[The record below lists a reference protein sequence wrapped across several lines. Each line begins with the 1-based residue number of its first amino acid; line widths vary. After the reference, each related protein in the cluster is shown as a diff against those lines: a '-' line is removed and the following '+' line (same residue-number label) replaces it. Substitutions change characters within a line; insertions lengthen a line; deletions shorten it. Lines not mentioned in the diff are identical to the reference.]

1 MDNTTTTRRMSLASR
16 AGSLVRQ
23 VSSRAGLASEEAA
36 QPLAGRGTATTAPSA
51 KMALFHTRTASVH
64 VENGEWSLALQSHN
78 RALIHYRKLHGQD
91 SAPCAATLVGIG
103 VCLMNLAHSAPGP
116 HQARM
121 LDEESRLCREYV
133 RSAEC
138 ALREARYIRGR
149 LHGPDSEEVEEVEM
163 NLELLLG
170 SKWDD
175 AAEETTTAVVT
186 NPSSRSLES
195 LGGNNFRRAALRLFG
210 GGAASDAGKVQ
221 PSSSGNDTASS
232 SSSSSSLSSHE
243 EQIDFNY
250 PTSPSSSSSSSSGKA
265 NEQSASIWLGD
276 LPGERPWP
284 PLVDVHLSAKD
295 QEGTTT
301 PLPPSSSSDKSSISS
316 SAHSTGSFGD
326 KEEKD
331 DDDDDI
337 EDVLDGIDGISLTW
351 NTATALPRQR
361 IRVDW

>member
-1 MDNTTTTRRMSLASR
+1 MSLASR

-36 QPLAGRGTATTAPSA
+36 QPVAGRGTATAAPSA

-103 VCLMNLAHSAPGP
+103 VCLMNLAHFPPGP
-116 HQARM
+116 HQSQV
-121 LDEESRLCREYV
+121 LGEESRLCREYV
-133 RSAEC
+133 RGAEC

-170 SKWDD
+170 SGWDD
-175 AAEETTTAVVT
+175 TVEEKTAAT
-186 NPSSRSLES
+186 NPPSRSGS
-195 LGGNNFRRAALRLFG
+195 ADSFGGNNFRRAALRLFG
-210 GGAASDAGKVQ
+210 GGAASDAGKVK

-232 SSSSSSLSSHE
+232 SSHSSLSSQE
-243 EQIDFNY
+243 EQIDFHY
-250 PTSPSSSSSSSSGKA
+250 PTSPPLSSPSSSGKP
-265 NEQSASIWLGD
+265 NEQWLGN

-295 QEGTTT
+295 QDVTTATTTT
-301 PLPPSSSSDKSSISS
+301 PSSSPPLLSSSSSDKSSISS

-326 KEEKD
+326 KEEKN
-331 DDDDDI
+331 DDDI